1 MTRATVYIVAA
12 VAALVL
18 VWILFSLLLHT
29 LFVGFWLVI
38 GVLLGL
44 GVYRIGRWSGRR
56 TRS

>member
-1 MTRATVYIVAA
+1 MRRATIYIVAA